1 MSKEHSGFIINFL
14 VRAVVGIGIIF
25 FVNQYLDYRNISV
38 SVGINGISFL
48 TSGLLGMP
56 GIALLYG
63 ILFYQIL

>member
-14 VRAVVGIGIIF
+14 IRAVVGIGIIF

>member
-14 VRAVVGIGIIF
+14 IRAVVGIGIIF

-38 SVGINGISFL
+38 SVGINGIL

>member
-14 VRAVVGIGIIF
+14 IRAVVGIGIIF

-63 ILFYQIL
+63 ILFYQTL

>member
-14 VRAVVGIGIIF
+14 VRAVVGIGITF

>member
-48 TSGLLGMP
+48 KSGLLGMP